1 MLSVLR
7 RLSFVLAILLVAG
20 AAPHAR
26 TILAAMPIS
35 RIDLPWWKE
44 RHEAVLERL
53 RHGQVDLVFLGDSIT
68 QNWERSGPPDWAEFQ
83 PVWRHFYGDRNAV
96 NLGFIGDT
104 TASLLWRIRNGEVAG
119 IAPKLA
125 IILIGANNLGRLHW
139 SAEDTLAGIQTILAD
154 LRKRLPTT
162 KLLLIGVLPS
172 DRSPWASE
180 TTAMIDAALK
190 ARFGVSGDVVYFD
203 PMPVFLRN
211 GRLDRDLFYDPRQS
225 PPGAPLHPTAQG
237 MRKLAEAM
245 EPMVASLMGVRPKL

>member
-35 RIDLPWWKE
+35 RIDLPWWKA

-53 RHGQVDLVFLGDSIT
+53 RHGPVDLVFLGDSIT

-104 TASLLWRIRNGEVAG
+104 TASLLWRIRNGEVTG

-125 IILIGANNLGRLHW
+125 VVLIGANNLGRLHW

-154 LRKRLPTT
+154 LHKRLPTT

-180 TTAMIDAALK
+180 TTATIDAALK
-190 ARFGVSGDVVYFD
+190 ARFGVSGDVAYFD

-211 GRLDRDLFYDPRQS
+211 GRLDRELFYDPRQS